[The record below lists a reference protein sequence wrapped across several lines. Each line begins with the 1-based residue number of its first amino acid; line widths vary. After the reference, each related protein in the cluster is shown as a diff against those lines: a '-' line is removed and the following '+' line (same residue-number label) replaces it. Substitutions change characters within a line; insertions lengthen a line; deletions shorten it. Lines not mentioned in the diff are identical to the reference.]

1 MTLLRSYMLQGMAG
15 VLGEVPLA
23 AHVMLQSLNQFTF
36 PFSMSVG
43 KQPRYPCRLGCI
55 LLKMAAISLCTGT
68 AATTRVG
75 NLLGGNDGAQA
86 RLVLHL
92 ALSIAFVINIVLS
105 SLIYT
110 QRDRVGH
117 IYSSDERAIAAAAEV
132 MGTYVR
138 QPRPCRRLRMRQ
150 PEVAAGQAIFQAFN
164 GCNQTL
170 RGVMAGCG
178 RQILNAKVSLGCVW
192 LIVSRTTL

>member
-1 MTLLRSYMLQGMAG
+1 MLQGMAG

-36 PFSMSVG
+36 PFSMSV
-43 KQPRYPCRLGCI
+43 
-55 LLKMAAISLCTGT
+55 GT

-138 QPRPCRRLRMRQ
+138 QTASSLQTFAHAATRGCCGTGHLPGIQRM
-150 PEVAAGQAIFQAFN
+150 
-164 GCNQTL
+164 
-170 RGVMAGCG
+170 
-178 RQILNAKVSLGCVW
+178 
-192 LIVSRTTL
+192 

>member
-1 MTLLRSYMLQGMAG
+1 MLQGMAG

-43 KQPRYPCRLGCI
+43 
-55 LLKMAAISLCTGT
+55 T

-92 ALSIAFVINIVLS
+92 ALTIAFVINIVLS
-105 SLIYT
+105 SLIYS
-110 QRDRVGH
+110 QRGRVGH

-132 MGTYVR
+132 MGVY
-138 QPRPCRRLRMRQ
+138 
-150 PEVAAGQAIFQAFN
+150 AIFQAFN

>member
-1 MTLLRSYMLQGMAG
+1 MTLLRSYVLQGMAG

-23 AHVMLQSLNQFTF
+23 AHVTLQSLNQFTF
-36 PFSMSVG
+36 PFSMSV
-43 KQPRYPCRLGCI
+43 
-55 LLKMAAISLCTGT
+55 GT

-92 ALSIAFVINIVLS
+92 ALTIAFVINIVLS
-105 SLIYT
+105 SLIYS
-110 QRDRVGH
+110 QRGRVGH

-132 MGTYVR
+132 MGVY
-138 QPRPCRRLRMRQ
+138 
-150 PEVAAGQAIFQAFN
+150 AIFQAFN

>member
-43 KQPRYPCRLGCI
+43 
-55 LLKMAAISLCTGT
+55 T

-92 ALSIAFVINIVLS
+92 ALTIAFLINIVLS
-105 SLIYT
+105 SLIYS
-110 QRDRVGH
+110 QRGRVGH

-132 MGTYVR
+132 MGVY
-138 QPRPCRRLRMRQ
+138 
-150 PEVAAGQAIFQAFN
+150 AIFQAFN

>member
-23 AHVMLQSLNQFTF
+23 AHVTLQSLNQFTF
-36 PFSMSVG
+36 PFSMSV
-43 KQPRYPCRLGCI
+43 
-55 LLKMAAISLCTGT
+55 GT

-138 QPRPCRRLRMRQ
+138 QPRPCRLLRMRQ